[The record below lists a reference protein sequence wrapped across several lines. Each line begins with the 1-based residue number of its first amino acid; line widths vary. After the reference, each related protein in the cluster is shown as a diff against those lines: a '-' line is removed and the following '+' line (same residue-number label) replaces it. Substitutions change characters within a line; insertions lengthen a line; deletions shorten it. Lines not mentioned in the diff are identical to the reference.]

1 MLPSQFLYYVLLFSL
16 FFYANKGVQEGC
28 KDDKMTKVPLFKKN
42 IFFWELQELSVICK
56 ICEISFSHGFSP
68 STTEMH
74 TIITFLQKKK
84 KRKNTSGIEI
94 HIVAGKA
101 AFSGAQ

>member
-28 KDDKMTKVPLFKKN
+28 KDDKMTEVPLFKKN

-74 TIITFLQKKK
+74 TIITFLQKKIW
-84 KRKNTSGIEI
+84 KNTSGIEI